1 MEKQLKG
8 ENTDLIIGRNAISEA
23 LRSGRSIDTLLVI
36 RGERNGSVGRIIAE
50 CKEKGIVVK
59 EVDKKKLDFMCPK
72 GNHQGVVAWAAV
84 HEYSTVEDIFALAE
98 ERGEDPFII
107 ICDELEDPHN
117 LGAIIRTAETS
128 GAHGVIIPK
137 RRNASLSWAV
147 GKSSAGAVE
156 YVPVARVGNLAS
168 TVEELGLIAEV
179 LHTRAE
185 EAGQSKEY
193 REKFDIVCSRA
204 VAALNVLC
212 EYCLPFVKVGG
223 VFLAMKAAKV
233 QEEIADAKNAIKT
246 LGGKIVAEK
255 SFTLSDGGERT
266 IVVIKK
272 ISQVPPK
279 YPRPSAQI
287 AKKPL

>member
-1 MEKQLKG
+1 MV
-8 ENTDLIIGRNAISEA
+8 NTDLLISDAGKLGISLTDEQTKLFEKLA
-23 LRSGRSIDTLLVI
+23 ELLVEQNKTMNLTAI
-36 RGERNGSVGRIIAE
+36 TDPDGIAVKHFADSISALSAYDFAENAKVLDVGTGAGFPSIPLLIARPDLE
-50 CKEKGIVVK
+50 MTMI
-59 EVDKKKLDFMCPK
+59 DSTAKKLK
-72 GNHQGVVAWAAV
+72 
-84 HEYSTVEDIFALAE
+84 
-98 ERGEDPFII
+98 
-107 ICDELEDPHN
+107 
-117 LGAIIRTAETS
+117 
-128 GAHGVIIPK
+128 
-137 RRNASLSWAV
+137 
-147 GKSSAGAVE
+147 
-156 YVPVARVGNLAS
+156 YVAS
-168 TVEELGLIAEV
+168 TVETLGLAAEV

-185 EAGQSKEY
+185 EAGQNKVY

-233 QEEIADAKNAIKT
+233 QEEIADARNAIKI
-246 LGGKIVAEK
+246 LGGKIVDEK

-279 YPRPSAQI
+279 YPRVSAQI

>member
-1 MEKQLKG
+1 MLYNPSLLLEDAAKLGISVTDDMLARFEKL
-8 ENTDLIIGRNAISEA
+8 AF
-23 LRSGRSIDTLLVI
+23 LLVEQNKTMNLTAI
-36 RGERNGSVGRIIAE
+36 TDPDGIAVKHFADSISALSAADFPQNAKVLDVGTGAGFPSIPLLIARPDLDMTM
-50 CKEKGIVVK
+50 I
-59 EVDKKKLDFMCPK
+59 DSTAKKLK
-72 GNHQGVVAWAAV
+72 YVA
-84 HEYSTVEDIFALAE
+84 S
-98 ERGEDPFII
+98 
-107 ICDELEDPHN
+107 
-117 LGAIIRTAETS
+117 
-128 GAHGVIIPK
+128 
-137 RRNASLSWAV
+137 
-147 GKSSAGAVE
+147 AVE
-156 YVPVARVGNLAS
+156 
-168 TVEELGLIAEV
+168 TLGLSAQV

-185 EAGQSKEY
+185 EAGQNKEY

-223 VFLAMKAAKV
+223 VFLAMKGAKA
-233 QEEIADAKNAIKT
+233 QEEIADAKSAIKT

-279 YPRPSAQI
+279 YPRVSAQI

>member
-1 MEKQLKG
+1 MYYNPSLFLE
-8 ENTDLIIGRNAISEA
+8 
-23 LRSGRSIDTLLVI
+23 DTAKL
-36 RGERNGSVGRIIAE
+36 
-50 CKEKGIVVK
+50 GI
-59 EVDKKKLDFMCPK
+59 E
-72 GNHQGVVAWAAV
+72 
-84 HEYSTVEDIFALAE
+84 TVEDKLELFEKLAYLLVEQNKTMNLTAITDPDGIAVKHFADSVSALAAYDFPQ
-98 ERGEDPFII
+98 G
-107 ICDELEDPHN
+107 
-117 LGAIIRTAETS
+117 
-128 GAHGVIIPK
+128 
-137 RRNASLSWAV
+137 
-147 GKSSAGAVE
+147 
-156 YVPVARVGNLAS
+156 ARVLDVGTGAGFPSIPLLIARPDLNMTMIDSTAKKLKYVAS

-185 EAGQSKEY
+185 EEGQNKEY

-223 VFLAMKAAKV
+223 VFLAMKGAKA

-246 LGGKIVAEK
+246 LGGQIVDEK

-272 ISQVPPK
+272 ISHVPPK
-279 YPRPSAQI
+279 YPRVSAQI

>member
-1 MEKQLKG
+1 MYNTSLLLSDAEKLG
-8 ENTDLIIGRNAISEA
+8 ISLTDEQIKLFEKLSE
-23 LRSGRSIDTLLVI
+23 LLVEQNKTMNLTAI
-36 RGERNGSVGRIIAE
+36 TDPDGIAVKHFADSISALSAYDFAENAKVLDVGTGAGFPSIPLLIARPDLE
-50 CKEKGIVVK
+50 MTMI
-59 EVDKKKLDFMCPK
+59 DSTSKKL
-72 GNHQGVVAWAAV
+72 
-84 HEYSTVEDIFALAE
+84 
-98 ERGEDPFII
+98 R
-107 ICDELEDPHN
+107 
-117 LGAIIRTAETS
+117 
-128 GAHGVIIPK
+128 
-137 RRNASLSWAV
+137 
-147 GKSSAGAVE
+147 
-156 YVPVARVGNLAS
+156 YVAS
-168 TVEELGLIAEV
+168 TVEALGLNAEV

-185 EAGQSKEY
+185 EAGQNKEY

-223 VFLAMKAAKV
+223 VFLAMKAAKA
-233 QEEIADAKNAIKT
+233 QEEIADARNSIKT

-279 YPRPSAQI
+279 YPRVSAQI